1 MKKAVLPLLLFA
13 LVLTLGLSQSCS
25 DDDTKTPTEPEAVTP
40 APTPTPGPTPV
51 IAPTCSIAAS
61 QIVRYGEP
69 NKFTVTITGGPAN
82 GSFSPASGACSSFTG
97 SSGLECLTA
106 NLTTPGITTYTLTVT
121 NSGGSS
127 TCTASV
133 DVGCQ
138 TYRVW
143 NNIAVARGFVI
154 QRLSFADFC
163 NPNVASGAE
172 ITESVNERL
181 LFLGKTMKQ
190 YAGGTCGGALLGSLT
205 YDQALLWDAK
215 TNGGNGNCRVN
226 FVFPDR

>member
-1 MKKAVLPLLLFA
+1 MKKAVMPLLLFA
-13 LVLTLGLSQSCS
+13 LFLTLGLSQSCS
-25 DDDTKTPTEPEAVTP
+25 DDDTKTTTEPEAV
-40 APTPTPGPTPV
+40 TPTPGPTPV
-51 IAPTCSIAAS
+51 TAPTCSIATS
-61 QIVRYGEP
+61 QIVRYGEKT
-69 NKFTVTITGGPAN
+69 KFTVTITGAPAN
-82 GSFSPASGACSSFTG
+82 GSFSPSSGACSSFTG
-97 SSGLECLTA
+97 SSGLECETA
-106 NLTTPGITTYTLTVT
+106 NLTTPGVTTYTLTVT

-143 NNIAVARGFVI
+143 NNIAVARGFLI
-154 QRLSFADFC
+154 QRLSYADFC
-163 NPNVASGAE
+163 KPTVASGAE

-181 LFLGKTMKQ
+181 LFVGKTMKQ
-190 YAGGTCGGALLGSLT
+190 YAAGSCSGALLGSLT
-205 YDQALLWDAK
+205 YDQALLWDVK